1 MSKVI
6 RLTESDLMRIVKRV
20 INEGKTYPDD
30 WMELVELVHK
40 QPTYNICNIAG
51 GKVVI
56 GKGNQG
62 PLVALWQ
69 DYLNTVMENEPEK
82 YSIKEPLVK
91 DGIFGEKTKKLTI
104 EFQKNEGLTQDGIV
118 GGKTFNYLGMAGYN
132 TKNQYRENC
141 KSEPPSYM
149 FDDE

>member
-1 MSKVI
+1 MTKVI

-20 INEGKTYPDD
+20 INEGNTYPDD
-30 WMELVELVHK
+30 FEEIAKLVQK
-40 QPTYNICNIAG
+40 QPTYNLCNIAG

-69 DYLNTVMENEPEK
+69 DHLNAVINNEPEK

-91 DGIFGEKTKKLTI
+91 DGIFGEKTKKLTM
-104 EFQKNEGLTQDGIV
+104 EFQKNKGVTQDGIV
-118 GGKTFNYLGMAGYN
+118 GGKTFNYMGMAGYSD
-132 TKNQYRENC
+132 KNSYRKNC
-141 KSEPPSYM
+141 KSEPPSYI
-149 FDDE
+149 D

>member
-1 MSKVI
+1 MTKVI

-20 INEGKTYPDD
+20 INEGNTYPDD
-30 WMELVELVHK
+30 FEEIAKLVQK
-40 QPTYNICNIAG
+40 QPTYNLCNIAG

-69 DYLNTVMENEPEK
+69 DHLNTVLENYPEK

-91 DGIFGEKTKKLTI
+91 DGIFGEKTKKLTM
-104 EFQKNEGLTQDGIV
+104 EFQKNQGVTQDGIV
-118 GGKTFNYLGMAGYN
+118 GGKTFNQIGMAGYSD
-132 TKNQYRENC
+132 KNSYRKNC
-141 KSEPPSYM
+141 KSEPPSYI
-149 FDDE
+149 D

>member
-1 MSKVI
+1 MTKVI

-20 INEGKTYPDD
+20 IKEGNTYPDD
-30 WMELVELVHK
+30 FEEIAKLVQK
-40 QPTYNICNIAG
+40 QPTYNLCNIAG

-69 DYLNTVMENEPEK
+69 DHLNAVINNNPEK

-91 DGIFGEKTKKLTI
+91 DGIFGEKTKKLTM
-104 EFQKNEGLTQDGIV
+104 EFQKNQGVTQDGIV
-118 GGKTFNYLGMAGYN
+118 GGKTFNQIGMVGYSD
-132 TKNQYRENC
+132 KNSYRKNC

-149 FDDE
+149 FDD

>member
-1 MSKVI
+1 MKKVI
-6 RLTESDLMRIVKRV
+6 RLSESDLMRIVKRV
-20 INEGKTYPDD
+20 INEGNTYPDD
-30 WMELVELVHK
+30 FEDLFQLVDK

-69 DYLNTVMENEPEK
+69 DHLNAVINNEPEK

-91 DGIFGEKTKKLTI
+91 DGIFGEKTKKLTM
-104 EFQKNEGLTQDGIV
+104 EFQKNKGVTQDGIV
-118 GGKTFNYLGMAGYN
+118 GGKTFNQIGMVGYSD
-132 TKNQYRENC
+132 KNSYRKNC
-141 KSEPPSYM
+141 KSEPPSYI
-149 FDDE
+149 D

>member
-1 MSKVI
+1 MTKVI

-20 INEGKTYPDD
+20 IKEGNTYPDD
-30 WMELVELVHK
+30 FEELFKLVDK

-69 DYLNTVMENEPEK
+69 DYLNDTVNVNPEK

-91 DGIFGEKTKKLTI
+91 DGIFGEKTKKLTM

-118 GGKTFNYLGMAGYN
+118 GGKTFNQIRMVGYS

-149 FDDE
+149 FDD

>member
-1 MSKVI
+1 MTKVI

-20 INEGKTYPDD
+20 INEGNTYPDD
-30 WMELVELVHK
+30 FEEIAKLVQK
-40 QPTYNICNIAG
+40 QPTYNLSNIAG

-69 DYLNTVMENEPEK
+69 DYLNDVINNEPEK

-91 DGIFGEKTKKLTI
+91 DGIFGEKTKKLTM

-118 GGKTFNYLGMAGYN
+118 GGKTFNYMGMAGYSD
-132 TKNQYRENC
+132 KNSYRKNC
-141 KSEPPSYM
+141 KSEPPSYI
-149 FDDE
+149 D

>member
-20 INEGKTYPDD
+20 INENKTYPDD
-30 WMELVELVHK
+30 EVQLAELVHK

-69 DYLNTVMENEPEK
+69 NALNNKLSVHGEK
-82 YSIKEPLVK
+82 YSIKEPLVV
-91 DGIFGEKTKKLTI
+91 DGVFGEKTYNLTK
-104 EFQKNEGLTQDGIV
+104 EFQKNNGTTQDGIV
-118 GGKTFNYLGMAGYN
+118 GGRTFNYLGMAGYN

-149 FDDE
+149 FDD